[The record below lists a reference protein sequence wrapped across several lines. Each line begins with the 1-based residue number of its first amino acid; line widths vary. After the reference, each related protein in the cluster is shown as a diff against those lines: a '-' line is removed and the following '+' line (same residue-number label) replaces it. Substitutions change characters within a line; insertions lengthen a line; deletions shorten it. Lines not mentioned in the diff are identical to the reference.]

1 MTPCRFIVCA
11 WPVCI
16 VIGHIILRPFLP
28 DAPSTCRTSC
38 IGLAVPTQDVCAA
51 REFSVEWY
59 IAMYCRDDMTCN
71 FTIRCLMVHS
81 CIVDDRGFRSIKNSS
96 LWNRLYVLTKTDG
109 CCGVRFYLRLSVC
122 LLFRTFVSKTDA
134 ARIMKL
140 GREMF
145 HDESWKPNYF
155 GLKRLIRSQ
164 GHESTNTLLSRVFA
178 HFWVLAFL
186 VTCMLRRH
194 GATYGDNWGGFL
206 PFVGI
211 GVNWRKWEEA
221 SLTHG

>member
-1 MTPCRFIVCA
+1 
-11 WPVCI
+11 
-16 VIGHIILRPFLP
+16 
-28 DAPSTCRTSC
+28 
-38 IGLAVPTQDVCAA
+38 
-51 REFSVEWY
+51 
-59 IAMYCRDDMTCN
+59 
-71 FTIRCLMVHS
+71 MVHS

-109 CCGVRFYLRLSVC
+109 CCRVRFYLRLSVC

-178 HFWVLAFL
+178 HF
-186 VTCMLRRH
+186 
-194 GATYGDNWGGFL
+194 
-206 PFVGI
+206 
-211 GVNWRKWEEA
+211 
-221 SLTHG
+221 